1 MTDLKALFNRCLN
14 AQYKHVENDGD
25 YALEREGDSLY
36 ILFECSNG
44 KVDWKNNFDFPAKP
58 YKDMEITWSCHR
70 GFLKVWKSIEPY
82 IANAITDPTVK
93 KITIVGYSHG
103 AAIAS
108 LCHEYVWYNRP
119 DVRENGLIG
128 YGFGCPRCYFGIF
141 GVKRQL
147 KERWKNFYPVRDLND
162 LVTHLP
168 PVIFGFRHVNKVLK
182 LQNKHYSKHVKLK
195 CINAHYPDNYIKACK
210 EYDKLIILFVHTTR
224 TRFVL
229 IFKDSS
235 GVL

>member
-1 MTDLKALFNRCLN
+1 MDSLESLFKRCYEAN
-14 AQYKHVENDGD
+14 YTHVNEDGD
-25 YALEREGDSLY
+25 FAIQREGSTAYL
-36 ILFECSNG
+36 LFQCTNS
-44 KVDWKNNFDFPAKP
+44 KTDWFHNFLFFAKP
-58 YKDMEITWSCHR
+58 YKEMDITWRCHR
-70 GFLKVWKSIEPY
+70 GFLCVWKSIEPY
-82 IANAITDPTVK
+82 LIDTILDKSIKQFV
-93 KITIVGYSHG
+93 IVGYSHG
-103 AAIAS
+103 AAIAT
-108 LCHEYVWYNRP
+108 LAHEYVWYNRP

-141 GVKRQL
+141 GVKRSL

-210 EYDKLIILFVHTTR
+210 EYDKLH
-224 TRFVL
+224 
-229 IFKDSS
+229 K
-235 GVL
+235 